1 MSLGLV
7 GKKIGMTHVYTKD
20 GSLIPVTVVHVGG
33 NQVLQVKNTT
43 GKDGYAAAQVGYD
56 TVTEK
61 RVSKPVLGHIK
72 KNGGAPKRKIVE
84 FRFASDE
91 GLPTAGSELNADV
104 FAVDQIVDV
113 IGVTKGRGFQG
124 VVKRWNFS
132 GQPSTHGHMMHRR
145 PGSIGCRLT
154 PGLVWKNQ
162 KMPGHMGVARR
173 TVQNLKVVQVRNEEG
188 LLLISGCV
196 AGSNGG
202 YVVVRPAIK
211 AVAPKA

>member
-20 GSLIPVTVVHVGG
+20 GSLIPVTVIHVAG
-33 NQVLQVKNTT
+33 NQVLQVKSSS
-43 GKDGYAAAQVGYD
+43 GKDGYSAAQVGYE

-72 KNGGAPKRKIVE
+72 KHGGAPKLRIVE

-91 GLPTAGSELNADV
+91 GLPAAGTELGPDV
-104 FAVDQIVDV
+104 FSVDQVIDV

-124 VVKRWNFS
+124 VVKRWNFA
-132 GQPSTHGHMMHRR
+132 GQPASHGSMMHRR

-162 KMPGHMGVARR
+162 KMPGHMGVDRR
-173 TVQNLKVVQVRNEEG
+173 TVQNLKVVQVRPEEG
-188 LLLISGCV
+188 LLLVSGCV
-196 AGSNGG
+196 PGSNGG
-202 YVVVRPAIK
+202 FVVVRPAIK
-211 AVAPKA
+211 ATKKA